1 MDSTA
6 YRIRGAANNTMGVI
20 IAHEIIHDRTHWFA
34 NIGVLKNGTL
44 EIPAATAQV
53 KPD

>member
-6 YRIRGAANNTMGVI
+6 YRIRGAANNTTGVI
-20 IAHEIIHDRTHWFA
+20 ITHETIHDRTHWLA
-34 NIGVLKNGTL
+34 NIGVLKNGAL
-44 EIPAATAQV
+44 EIPAAIAQV